1 MGYIQRPSAGRIPN
15 VQGIMMPDPGIS
27 GAEQKGKDL
36 LVEMSSKEKAILCA
50 GEALRFKALNLV
62 LLDVSRFSSFAD
74 YFIICSGKS
83 GRQVQG
89 IAENIETELKT
100 MGIKP
105 LGTEGKREGHW
116 VLMDYGD
123 VIIHVFY
130 EPVRCFYDL
139 ESLWSE
145 APRVEWEQGPN
156 ENMPE
161 KN

>member
-1 MGYIQRPSAGRIPN
+1 
-15 VQGIMMPDPGIS
+15 MPDLGIS

-36 LVEMSSKEKAILCA
+36 RIEMSSKEKAILCA

-130 EPVRCFYDL
+130 EPVRFFYDL

-145 APRVEWEQGPN
+145 ASRIEWEQRPD
-156 ENMPE
+156 ETIPE